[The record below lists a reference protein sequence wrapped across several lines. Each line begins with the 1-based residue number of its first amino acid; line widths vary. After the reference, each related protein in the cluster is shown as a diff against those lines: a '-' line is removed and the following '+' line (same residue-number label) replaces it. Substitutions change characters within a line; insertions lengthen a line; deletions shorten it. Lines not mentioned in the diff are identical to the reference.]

1 MYLNTHTYANAVHAH
16 THTHSHTHTLMLTP
30 EHNNTQ
36 SHYIE
41 TLITADLH
49 NE

>member
-1 MYLNTHTYANAVHAH
+1 MYLNTHTYASAVHAH
-16 THTHSHTHTLMLTP
+16 THTHTHTLMLTP

-41 TLITADLH
+41 TLSTADLH

>member
-16 THTHSHTHTLMLTP
+16 THTHTLLLTP

-41 TLITADLH
+41 TLSTADLH

>member
-1 MYLNTHTYANAVHAH
+1 MQYTH
-16 THTHSHTHTLMLTP
+16 THTHTHTLMLTP

-41 TLITADLH
+41 TLSTADIH

>member
-16 THTHSHTHTLMLTP
+16 THTHTHTLMLTP
-30 EHNNTQ
+30 EHNTQ
-36 SHYIE
+36 SHYIQ
-41 TLITADLH
+41 TLSTADLH

>member
-16 THTHSHTHTLMLTP
+16 THTHTHTLMLTP
-30 EHNNTQ
+30 EHSNTQ

-41 TLITADLH
+41 TLSTADLH

>member
-16 THTHSHTHTLMLTP
+16 THTLSHTLMLTP

-41 TLITADLH
+41 TLSTADLH